1 VWRIYKVDGISDET
15 IVMVSN
21 KKKINMAPSW
31 LLIAILALAIVVILF
46 TGMFFKLAKKNPAG
60 SYIMIGAEEMVR
72 KAVDVPIFITSIPN
86 RTSDTYEFEGRTY
99 KMFAQFSKDY
109 KGYNKFLA
117 AHGCMATSMTTILR
131 AYVPECA
138 SWTPYETI
146 AVTEKKIAGEDAHS
160 RNYNKKFYYQRPMS
174 SYGAT
179 KVLDA
184 YGIEHKYEKQLGS
197 DEHLKSDLLNHL
209 RKGKPIIFTVSR
221 YNRETKKYSSKWTSS
236 FHTMIMIGVD
246 KKGDVLIG
254 NPGSAQR
261 FQLVD
266 LDEMTN
272 YMWSCTDEPNSFYW
286 DNSKRCGGYI
296 KIME

>member
-1 VWRIYKVDGISDET
+1 MFLKKLCETHGVSGDEAQIRQIILDNIKPYADEITIDIMGNMIALKKGSDHSKKVI
-15 IVMVSN
+15 
-21 KKKINMAPSW
+21 
-31 LLIAILALAIVVILF
+31 
-46 TGMFFKLAKKNPAG
+46 
-60 SYIMIGAEEMVR
+60 
-72 KAVDVPIFITSIPN
+72 
-86 RTSDTYEFEGRTY
+86 
-99 KMFAQFSKDY
+99 
-109 KGYNKFLA
+109 LA
-117 AHGCMATSMTTILR
+117 AHMDEVGLIITSVTDAGFLKFQFVGGIDARVLVGKRVCVGKNNIPGVIALKAIHLQTKAER
-131 AYVPECA
+131 EN
-138 SWTPYETI
+138 